1 VNLRMTLSLPSDAS
15 TVTCSRT
22 VIGILLS
29 VAGTTA
35 ECRNELSVI
44 MTEACTNAVVH
55 STPGSDVDISVI
67 VEDRQCILEISNRG
81 DTVGVKIRQPDDPLC
96 SGGRGLP
103 LMATLAD
110 TVAFLPAA
118 PGHVRLRV
126 TKLLPDADADPDT
139 DAASP
144 DR

>member
-1 VNLRMTLSLPSDAS
+1 MNLRMTLSLPRHTSA
-15 TVTCSRT
+15 VACSRA
-22 VIGILLS
+22 VLGVLLS

-35 ECRNELSVI
+35 ECRDELAVV

-55 STPGSDVDISVI
+55 SPPGGQVDISVVI
-67 VEDRQCILEISNRG
+67 DDRQFTLDVRNRG
-81 DTVGVKIRQPDDPLC
+81 DTVGVTSTRQPDDPLRV
-96 SGGRGLP
+96 GGRGLP

-126 TKLLPDADADPDT
+126 TKHLPAPALPD
-139 DAASP
+139 
-144 DR
+144 R

>member
-1 VNLRMTLSLPSDAS
+1 MNLRMTLSLPRDTS
-15 TVTCSRT
+15 TVTCSRA
-22 VIGILLS
+22 VIGMLLS

-35 ECRNELSVI
+35 ECCEELAVI

-55 STPGSDVDISVI
+55 SAPDTEIDISVI
-67 VEDRQCILEISNRG
+67 VEDRQCILEIGNRG
-81 DTVGVKIRQPDDPLC
+81 DTVGVKITRQPGDPLRI
-96 SGGRGLP
+96 GGRGLP

-126 TKLLPDADADPDT
+126 TKYLPLDPT
-139 DAASP
+139 SP

>member
-1 VNLRMTLSLPSDAS
+1 MNLSMTLSLPRHTS
-15 TVTCSRT
+15 TVTCSRAL
-22 VIGILLS
+22 IGILLS

-35 ECRNELSVI
+35 ECREDLAVI

-55 STPGSDVDISVI
+55 SAPDSEVDISVI
-67 VEDRQCILEISNRG
+67 VEDRQCVLEIGNRG
-81 DTVGVKIRQPDDPLC
+81 DTAGRKITRQPDDPLRI
-96 SGGRGLP
+96 GGRGLP

-118 PGHVRLRV
+118 PGRVRLRV
-126 TKLLPDADADPDT
+126 TKHLPPGP
-139 DAASP
+139 ASP

>member
-1 VNLRMTLSLPSDAS
+1 MTLSLPRHTS
-15 TVTCSRT
+15 TVACSRA

-35 ECRNELSVI
+35 ECCDELAVI
-44 MTEACTNAVVH
+44 MTEACTNAVLH
-55 STPGSDVDISVI
+55 STPDSDVDISVI
-67 VEDRQCILEISNRG
+67 VEGRQCILEISNRG
-81 DTVGVKIRQPDDPLC
+81 DTVDVEIDHQDDPLRI
-96 SGGRGLP
+96 GGRGLP

-126 TKLLPDADADPDT
+126 TKRLPDADP
-139 DAASP
+139 ASP

>member
-1 VNLRMTLSLPSDAS
+1 MSLRLMLSMPSQPS
-15 TVTCSRT
+15 TVVCSRGVLT
-22 VIGILLS
+22 ILLS
-29 VAGTTA
+29 LAGTTD
-35 ECRNELSVI
+35 ECRDELAVI

-55 STPGSDVDISVI
+55 STRDGAVDISIVI
-67 VEDRQCILEISNRG
+67 EDRQCILEIDNQG
-81 DTVGVKIRQPDDPLC
+81 DVVSGKITRQPVDPLRI
-96 SGGRGLP
+96 GGRGLP

-126 TKLLPDADADPDT
+126 TKHLPLGT
-139 DAASP
+139 TTP